1 MDEHHYKP
9 MDVWDNGVYGTGKT
23 QPPKEN
29 SGIIA
34 LLMISVIFLSG
45 LVSVLS
51 FMNIRLFQQLRQ
63 EQLLEQAP
71 QPIAFAEEGS
81 LSQEDYDMSAY
92 SDGETVYISGWKV
105 WVYAVTEFDQNYF
118 HWPEGL
124 IIVEAEENPYGLQ
137 GGDIILTA
145 NGNPITNPK
154 VLDQLLKGRKDLEF
168 TLQRGEEI
176 FTLNYTPGKAD

>member
-9 MDVWDNGVYGTGKT
+9 MDVWDNGVYGTGNT

-51 FMNIRLFQQLRQ
+51 FMNIRLFQQLQQ
-63 EQLLEQAP
+63 EQREEAP

-81 LSQEDYDMSAY
+81 LSHEDYDMSAY
-92 SDGETVYISGWKV
+92 SDGETVYISRWKV
-105 WVYAVTEFDQNYF
+105 WVYEVTEFDRNYF
-118 HWPEGL
+118 LWPEGL
-124 IIVEAEENPYGLQ
+124 IIVEAKENPYGLEE
-137 GGDIILTA
+137 GDILLTA
-145 NGNPITNPK
+145 DGAPISDPK
-154 VLDQLLKGRKDLEF
+154 ALEKLLGGRKIIEF
-168 TLQRGEEI
+168 TLQRGEDTY
-176 FTLNYTPGKAD
+176 TLHYDPGKAD